1 MKGDLAVDE
10 NANVVEEYKLGNTT
24 VKIADTAYKDKTQ
37 EDINNIIQRLTNIVA
52 NSYNEVYRVRYEEN

>member
-10 NANVVEEYKLGNTT
+10 NVNVVEEYKLGNTT